1 MAFNIETV
9 EKELNLDK
17 MGIQGQVIALT
28 VASIW
33 EEQSLKDKKE
43 CYEALSA
50 DIEKMKSNEWIIERI
65 DDLQSHSNEMEEMT
79 KLLEMMNND
88 ISMLELL
95 SEPMRDG
102 SEWN

>member
-9 EKELNLDK
+9 KKELNLDK

-43 CYEALSA
+43 CHEALSA
-50 DIEKMKSNEWIIERI
+50 DVEKMKTDEWIMEHI
-65 DDLQSHSNEMEEMT
+65 DNLEAHNNEMEEMT

-95 SEPMRDG
+95 G
-102 SEWN
+102 